1 MSLQPPRERAIATF
15 KRQFGRPPRW
25 LSRAPGRVNLIGE
38 HTDYNEGFVLPMA
51 IEQAIWVAFA
61 PRNDRQVRL
70 VAADLDSQVSQFS
83 LDSLLPGGAG
93 SPVAT
98 ARWSNYARGIAWALQ
113 GQGMEVTGF
122 DGAISGN
129 VPIGAGL
136 SSSAAL
142 DVAMALAYQTASG
155 LNIPRPDLARL
166 CQYSEN
172 DFVGVRCGIM
182 DQFISLLGEAGHAL
196 LIDCR
201 DLSHRPVP
209 LPPGVRVV
217 VCNSLV
223 KRGLVDSAYNA
234 RRAECEAGVAAF
246 QSWKPGVRALREVTV
261 ADMEQFGAQLPPNV
275 RKRCRHV
282 VSENRRVMDM
292 VAAMQQGDLAWC
304 GRLMTESHDS
314 LRDDYEVSCLELDAL
329 VVVARGAPGYIGAR
343 LTGAGFGGCTV
354 NLVHAGAVA
363 DFCAAVATSYHLVTG
378 RQTEIY
384 VCDPAAGASVEEIGD

>member
-1 MSLQPPRERAIATF
+1 MSLPSPRERAITIF
-15 KRQFGRPPRW
+15 KQQFGRPPRW
-25 LSRAPGRVNLIGE
+25 LARAPGRVNLIGE
-38 HTDYNEGFVLPMA
+38 HTDYNDGFVLPMA
-51 IEQAIWVAFA
+51 IEQAIWVAFT
-61 PRNDRQVRL
+61 PRDDRQVCL
-70 VAADLDSQVSQFS
+70 VAADLDNQVSQFS
-83 LDSLLPGGAG
+83 LDSLLPGGDGTA
-93 SPVAT
+93 VTT

-113 GQGMEVTGF
+113 GRGMNLTGF

-129 VPIGAGL
+129 VPIDAGL

-155 LNIPRPDLARL
+155 LNISRPDLARL

-172 DFVGVRCGIM
+172 EFVGVRCGIM

-201 DLSHRPVP
+201 DLSYRPAP

-223 KRGLVDSAYNA
+223 KRGLVDSAYNT

-246 QSWKPGVRALREVTV
+246 QAWKPGVKALRDVTE
-261 ADMEQFGAQLPPNV
+261 ADIEQFAAQLPPNV
-275 RKRCRHV
+275 RERCRHV
-282 VSENRRVMDM
+282 VSENRRVMEM

-304 GRLMTESHDS
+304 GRLMAESHDS

-329 VVVARGAPGYIGAR
+329 VIAARGAPGYVGAR

-354 NLVHAGAVA
+354 NLVQAERVA
-363 DFCAAVATSYHLVTG
+363 DFCAAVAAGYQSVTG

-384 VCDPAAGASVEEIGD
+384 VCDPAAGASVEEMSE